1 MASGKDPHRD
11 LEGALH
17 EVSNALTVLLG
28 WIAEA
33 RDPSASPGDVLHA
46 LRIVEERARTA
57 RNLARRAIGAAVP
70 AGGDLEVGELM
81 RAVTEALTLEAER
94 AGVTLEVRALPPARL
109 PLGEDVVQIV
119 TNLVLNAFA
128 HAPKGSSVAIEGE
141 ADGNA
146 VRIDVCDSGPG
157 VADERSERIF
167 EGESTRDGGAG
178 VGLRHARAM
187 ARAAGGDLGL
197 VASASAD
204 GGARFRLT
212 WPRALPVP
220 APPRSVPRAKLLEG
234 LRVLVL
240 EDDRDVTDLLEAAL
254 GARGAEVTVARTAAE
269 LDARLEATHGAVL
282 VDLSPIA
289 KDPSGAVERMRV
301 RAKDAAIVL
310 ITGSAERIP
319 PGLEGTTW
327 VRKPFEVGEVVD
339 VLVLAKKSYDAL
351 AARKTKGTP

>member
-1 MASGKDPHRD
+1 MTDGRDPHRD
-11 LEGALH
+11 LQGALH

-28 WIAEA
+28 WVAEA
-33 RDPSASPGDVLHA
+33 RDPSATPADVLHA

-57 RNLARRAIGAAVP
+57 RRLARRAIGAAVP
-70 AGGDLEVGELM
+70 AGGDLEISALI
-81 RAVTEALTLEAER
+81 RDASDALTLEAER
-94 AGVTLEVRALPPARL
+94 AGVALELGSMPPARV

-128 HAPKGSSVAIEGE
+128 HAPKGSSVTIEAE
-141 ADGNA
+141 ADERA

-157 VADERSERIF
+157 VADERAERIF

-197 VASASAD
+197 LGREGGV
-204 GGARFRLT
+204 GARFRLT
-212 WPRALPVP
+212 WPRTLPVP

-240 EDDRDVTDLLEAAL
+240 EDDRDVTELLEAAL
-254 GARGAEVTVARTAAE
+254 NARGAEVTVARTAEE

-289 KDPSGAVERMRV
+289 TDPSAAVRRMRG
-301 RAKDAAIVL
+301 RAKDATIVL

-339 VLVLAKKSYDAL
+339 ALVHAKKLHD
-351 AARKTKGTP
+351 ARKTKGSP

>member
-1 MASGKDPHRD
+1 VTDGKDPHRD

-33 RDPSASPGDVLHA
+33 RDPSASSDDVRHA

-57 RNLARRAIGAAVP
+57 RNLSRRAIGATVP
-70 AGGDLEVGELM
+70 PGGDLEVGELM
-81 RAVTEALTLEAER
+81 GAVTEALTLEAGR
-94 AGVTLEVRALPPARL
+94 VGASLEVAQLPSARL

-128 HAPKGSSVAIEGE
+128 HAPMGTVRIEAE
-141 ADGNA
+141 ADGSV

-157 VADERSERIF
+157 VADERAERIF

-197 VASASAD
+197 VGSAE
-204 GGARFRLT
+204 GNRGARFRLT
-212 WPRALPVP
+212 WPRVLPVP

-254 GARGAEVTVARTAAE
+254 NARGAEVTVARTAAE

-301 RAKDAAIVL
+301 RAKDASIVL

-339 VLVLAKKSYDAL
+339 ALVLAKKSYDA
-351 AARKTKGTP
+351 RKTKGSP